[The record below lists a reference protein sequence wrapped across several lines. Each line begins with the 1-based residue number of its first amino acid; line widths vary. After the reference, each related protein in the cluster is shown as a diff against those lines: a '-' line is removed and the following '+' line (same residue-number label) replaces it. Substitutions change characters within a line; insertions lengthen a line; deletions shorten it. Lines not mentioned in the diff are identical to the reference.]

1 MLDDTSLQDFDSFIN
16 MVDFLAQ
23 FTLLLV
29 SYQLIVLD
37 ELILASVNIY
47 QKSCVSLLVALHKTV
62 DKPLFDRD
70 FKVIQLSHI
79 PL

>member
-1 MLDDTSLQDFDSFIN
+1 
-16 MVDFLAQ
+16 MVNFLAQ
-23 FTLLLV
+23 FTLLSV

-37 ELILASVNIY
+37 ELVLASVNIY
-47 QKSCVSLLVALHKTV
+47 QESCVPLLVALHKTV

-70 FKVIQLSHI
+70 VKVIQLSQI